1 MTRLFLVRHAE
12 TAHNVRKVL
21 RGKASADDV
30 ISERGEAQAAACG
43 AALAALGLTDPR
55 VYASPYRRAG
65 QTAQAIAGALGVG
78 VSVLGGVQEM
88 DTGNWNGRPYSALE
102 VGAEEIVHPDG
113 SFGFEG
119 GESARIVQERFSAA
133 LAQAV
138 AAGGTPVIVSHGLAL
153 QVMLADLLGVPFAEA
168 WQDQRF
174 AHANTAYSELVAHGD
189 GWQAVQVAQAGHL
202 AGLS

>member
-1 MTRLFLVRHAE
+1 MLPQPALFTGA
-12 TAHNVRKVL
+12 TPVL
-21 RGKASADDV
+21 APQVLTDLPDMLLDATLNT
-30 ISERGEAQAAACG
+30 QL
-43 AALAALGLTDPR
+43 ALALLRHMVQPVIVMDPDGRVTLVNAAGMALI
-55 VYASPYRRAG
+55 SP
-65 QTAQAIAGALGVG
+65 TAV
-78 VSVLGGVQEM
+78 
-88 DTGNWNGRPYSALE
+88 SALE
-102 VGAEEIVHPDG
+102 GRFWGDLWPHAD
-113 SFGFEG
+113 
-119 GESARIVQERFSAA
+119 SADLRAA